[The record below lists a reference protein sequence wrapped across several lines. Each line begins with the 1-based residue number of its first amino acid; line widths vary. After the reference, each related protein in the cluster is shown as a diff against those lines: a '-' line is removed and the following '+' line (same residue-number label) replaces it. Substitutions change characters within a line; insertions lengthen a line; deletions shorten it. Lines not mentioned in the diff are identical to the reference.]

1 MDEFITDLYQ
11 LANHCEYGSLHD
23 ELVRDRIVVG
33 IKDAKLSEKLQ
44 LNSKLTLETAI
55 TEVRQS
61 EQVKKQQAVVR
72 GEDTAAVEAVR
83 SGSRLRQ
90 KPRNKFAGATP
101 KPQTCTRC
109 GKAPPHSKPQ
119 YPAREAIRRACYK
132 DTTGGVVE
140 QK

>member
-1 MDEFITDLYQ
+1 M
-11 LANHCEYGSLHD
+11 HD
-23 ELVRDRIVVG
+23 ELVRDWIVVG

-55 TEVRQS
+55 AEVRQS

-83 SGSRLRQ
+83 SGSRPRQ
-90 KPRNKFAGATP
+90 KPRSKFAGATS

-109 GKAPPHSKPQ
+109 GKAPPHGKPQ
-119 YPAREAIRRACYK
+119 CPAREATCRACYK

-140 QK
+140 PK